1 MPTPPNVPSR
11 GGRSL
16 YGLTRLAAPF
26 VLAIAAL
33 AAGVLWVSTGG
44 GTSAGVASPVT
55 VSRHGAVVHAARA
68 ERTGASAAR
77 PTAERGARAPREA
90 VRHARPA
97 TASHRSSRPAR
108 PHPRPGSPK
117 HGSPEAG
124 AVTAVDPGAA
134 ASAARR
140 RAASAA
146 SPSAA
151 RGPSATDTARAPAAA
166 TAACAAS
173 AAAGPGVA
181 GDTVSA
187 LLGVSREAK
196 GAAERTADLYARHGQ
211 RVYSFCRSRLRNPE
225 EAQDAA
231 QTAFL
236 YALGSLRRG
245 VVPRNELAW
254 LLTIADNVC
263 RSSRRTLGR
272 RLAHVAN
279 ADVDELEAAAPAL
292 NAETREEI
300 AQLRAALEQ
309 LPDRQR
315 QAILLREWQGL
326 SYADIAEQLGLS
338 LAAVETLLFRSRRS
352 LIRRLR
358 GPRARLGVLDLASGA
373 SLLRSVLGGTAGKAA
388 VGAAALA
395 VVAAPVARHELAAP
409 PAHPA
414 ATVAAVTLRAA
425 PRHAED
431 AGHRPRT

>member
-1 MPTPPNVPSR
+1 M
-11 GGRSL
+11 
-16 YGLTRLAAPF
+16 
-26 VLAIAAL
+26 
-33 AAGVLWVSTGG
+33 
-44 GTSAGVASPVT
+44 
-55 VSRHGAVVHAARA
+55 
-68 ERTGASAAR
+68 
-77 PTAERGARAPREA
+77 
-90 VRHARPA
+90 
-97 TASHRSSRPAR
+97 
-108 PHPRPGSPK
+108 
-117 HGSPEAG
+117 
-124 AVTAVDPGAA
+124 
-134 ASAARR
+134 
-140 RAASAA
+140 
-146 SPSAA
+146 
-151 RGPSATDTARAPAAA
+151 
-166 TAACAAS
+166 
-173 AAAGPGVA
+173 
-181 GDTVSA
+181 SA
-187 LLGVSREAK
+187 LLGVSRDAK

-211 RVYSFCRSRLRNPE
+211 RVYTFCRSRLRSPE

-236 YALGSLRRG
+236 YALGSLQRG

-279 ADVDELEAAAPAL
+279 ADVDELEAAAPSL

-373 SLLRSVLGGTAGKAA
+373 SLLRSVLSGTTGKAA
-388 VGAAALA
+388 VGATALA
-395 VVAAPVARHELAAP
+395 VVAAPVVKHELVAPTARPSTASAASTLLATPPRAESRATSTRVVPRSAAP
-409 PAHPA
+409 TRAVSTRRSTVATPPA
-414 ATVAAVTLRAA
+414 ARPTTVPATAHTPTAPSEANPGPAPPSSEQLTPPVLPVARPQVPLPTVGLPPVAVPL
-425 PRHAED
+425 PPVVSNLPLP
-431 AGHRPRT
+431 GP

>member
-1 MPTPPNVPSR
+1 M
-11 GGRSL
+11 
-16 YGLTRLAAPF
+16 
-26 VLAIAAL
+26 
-33 AAGVLWVSTGG
+33 
-44 GTSAGVASPVT
+44 
-55 VSRHGAVVHAARA
+55 
-68 ERTGASAAR
+68 
-77 PTAERGARAPREA
+77 
-90 VRHARPA
+90 
-97 TASHRSSRPAR
+97 
-108 PHPRPGSPK
+108 
-117 HGSPEAG
+117 
-124 AVTAVDPGAA
+124 
-134 ASAARR
+134 
-140 RAASAA
+140 
-146 SPSAA
+146 
-151 RGPSATDTARAPAAA
+151 
-166 TAACAAS
+166 
-173 AAAGPGVA
+173 
-181 GDTVSA
+181 SA

-196 GAAERTADLYARHGQ
+196 GSAAERTADLYARHGQ

-272 RLAHVAN
+272 RLAHVTN
-279 ADVDELEAAAPAL
+279 ADVDELEAAAPSL

-358 GPRARLGVLDLASGA
+358 GPRAKLGVLDLASGA
-373 SLLRSVLGGTAGKAA
+373 TLLRSALGGTTSKAA

-395 VVAAPVARHELAAP
+395 VVAAPVVNHELAAP
-409 PAHPA
+409 AASPA
-414 ATVAAVTLRAA
+414 ATAGASAPVVTTPHGKLRIGRTQANAHPVTTTRRAAAGRRVVSAQQPARPRASEALATPPISPSAPPSAPDPLTSGAAERLPPPGQTVLPSPVSIPSITLQPVTLPVQVPPTVTDPPIRI
-425 PRHAED
+425 P
-431 AGHRPRT
+431 

>member
-1 MPTPPNVPSR
+1 
-11 GGRSL
+11 
-16 YGLTRLAAPF
+16 
-26 VLAIAAL
+26 
-33 AAGVLWVSTGG
+33 
-44 GTSAGVASPVT
+44 
-55 VSRHGAVVHAARA
+55 
-68 ERTGASAAR
+68 
-77 PTAERGARAPREA
+77 
-90 VRHARPA
+90 
-97 TASHRSSRPAR
+97 
-108 PHPRPGSPK
+108 
-117 HGSPEAG
+117 
-124 AVTAVDPGAA
+124 
-134 ASAARR
+134 
-140 RAASAA
+140 
-146 SPSAA
+146 
-151 RGPSATDTARAPAAA
+151 
-166 TAACAAS
+166 
-173 AAAGPGVA
+173 
-181 GDTVSA
+181 VSA
-187 LLGVSREAK
+187 LLGVSREAS

-279 ADVDELEAAAPAL
+279 ADIDELEAAAPSL

-300 AQLRAALEQ
+300 ARLRAALEQ

-315 QAILLREWQGL
+315 RAILLREWQGL

-358 GPRARLGVLDLASGA
+358 GPRARLGVVDLASGA
-373 SLLRSVLGGTAGKAA
+373 SLLRSVLGGTTGKAA

-395 VVAAPVARHELAAP
+395 VIAAPVAKQELAP
-409 PAHPA
+409 PHAHPA
-414 ATVAAVTLRAA
+414 ATVAAVTLRPA
-425 PRHAED
+425 PPRAKTQVTTARVAPHSPRRTHPVATRRITLT
-431 AGHRPRT
+431 AVRTARPTVVPATAPAPSAPSEETRAPAPVSSQEQTPAVVPVPAPVSLPPVELPVQLPPVVSGLPLPVP

>member
-1 MPTPPNVPSR
+1 M
-11 GGRSL
+11 
-16 YGLTRLAAPF
+16 
-26 VLAIAAL
+26 
-33 AAGVLWVSTGG
+33 
-44 GTSAGVASPVT
+44 
-55 VSRHGAVVHAARA
+55 
-68 ERTGASAAR
+68 
-77 PTAERGARAPREA
+77 
-90 VRHARPA
+90 
-97 TASHRSSRPAR
+97 
-108 PHPRPGSPK
+108 
-117 HGSPEAG
+117 
-124 AVTAVDPGAA
+124 
-134 ASAARR
+134 
-140 RAASAA
+140 
-146 SPSAA
+146 
-151 RGPSATDTARAPAAA
+151 
-166 TAACAAS
+166 
-173 AAAGPGVA
+173 
-181 GDTVSA
+181 SA

-279 ADVDELEAAAPAL
+279 ADVDEIEAAAPSL

-358 GPRARLGVLDLASGA
+358 GPRARLGVLDVASGA
-373 SLLRSVLGGTAGKAA
+373 SLLRSVLGGTTGKAA

-395 VVAAPVARHELAAP
+395 VVAAPVAERELTTPAAR
-409 PAHPA
+409 PA
-414 ATVAAVTLRAA
+414 ATVAAITLRPASPHARSPITTARVAARSPVRTHPVATRRITVAAARVARPAVVPATTSAPTAPIEEDRCARPGREPRADTARRSGCAGLAPAGRAAGAA
-425 PRHAED
+425 P
-431 AGHRPRT
+431 AGRERAPAAGRLAGLEEARKQPADRQGLRGRRGRIVRLARELHRDLPVPEQQRARQGGQAVAVRPVRPGLQ

>member
-1 MPTPPNVPSR
+1 
-11 GGRSL
+11 
-16 YGLTRLAAPF
+16 
-26 VLAIAAL
+26 
-33 AAGVLWVSTGG
+33 
-44 GTSAGVASPVT
+44 
-55 VSRHGAVVHAARA
+55 
-68 ERTGASAAR
+68 
-77 PTAERGARAPREA
+77 
-90 VRHARPA
+90 
-97 TASHRSSRPAR
+97 
-108 PHPRPGSPK
+108 
-117 HGSPEAG
+117 
-124 AVTAVDPGAA
+124 
-134 ASAARR
+134 
-140 RAASAA
+140 
-146 SPSAA
+146 
-151 RGPSATDTARAPAAA
+151 
-166 TAACAAS
+166 
-173 AAAGPGVA
+173 
-181 GDTVSA
+181 VSA
-187 LLGVSREAK
+187 LLGASRNAK
-196 GAAERTADLYARHGQ
+196 GAAEKTADLYARHGQ
-211 RVYSFCRSRLRNPE
+211 RVYSFCRSRLRSPE

-272 RLAHVAN
+272 RVAYAAN
-279 ADVDELEAAAPAL
+279 TDVDELEAAAPSL

-373 SLLRSVLGGTAGKAA
+373 SLLRSVLGGTTGKAA

-395 VVAAPVARHELAAP
+395 VVAAPVAKHELEVPATRPSARVAAITSHAAP
-409 PAHPA
+409 PHVKSQVATARVAPHSAARRHPVTTRRS
-414 ATVAAVTLRAA
+414 TVAAARAA
-425 PRHAED
+425 
-431 AGHRPRT
+431 RPTVVPATTPEPTTPSEETSAPAPPVSSQVQTPSVGPVAPVSLPPVDLPVPLPPVVSGLPLPTG